1 MATGSVDHLRPLEV
15 SGPAI
20 DGVIEMDHP
29 DTPGEVA
36 RPFLDIGAQPRCRI
50 GRLEIIVA
58 AGPEMAGKATEP
70 FWTTPCPLSTLSWDL
85 GAKSAAASE
94 QTAS

>member
-1 MATGSVDHLRPLEV
+1 MHVYMLYRIARPLMWAYGFG
-15 SGPAI
+15 STATQ
-20 DGVIEMDHP
+20 GVP
-29 DTPGEVA
+29 V
-36 RPFLDIGAQPRCRI
+36 PRSVYHK
-50 GRLEIIVA
+50 IIVA

>member
-1 MATGSVDHLRPLEV
+1 MSKL
-15 SGPAI
+15 SGCGI
-20 DGVIEMDHP
+20 DDGY
-29 DTPGEVA
+29 DTNHRRASGEVA
-36 RPFLDIGAQPRCRI
+36 RPFLDIGAQPRCRM

-85 GAKSAAASE
+85 GAKSAAALE

>member
-1 MATGSVDHLRPLEV
+1 MATGSVDHLRPFEV

-36 RPFLDIGAQPRCRI
+36 RPFLDIGAQPAPSDVN
-50 GRLEIIVA
+50 LQIIVA